1 VCWNSTPGSMTLLPQ
16 QRWCDCSCT
25 KPPSLEAKAVYA
37 TEACVWALESWGP
50 CGHMG
55 RPYQPEPTIAVT
67 LENSVCSKHPILA
80 ECSSS
85 E

>member
-1 VCWNSTPGSMTLLPQ
+1 VCWNSTPGSMTLLPH

-37 TEACVWALESWGP
+37 SEACVWAPKPWVPVTSGP
-50 CGHMG
+50 
-55 RPYQPEPTIAVT
+55 PYQPESTIAVT
-67 LENSVCSKHPILA
+67 LENSVCSKRPILA